1 MENTQAAR
9 LCPFYREV
17 ANLILS
23 VLSTSDSKPDLKPG
37 LCYLYTKHSIK
48 NEHTLSLMKQHKHNG
63 QFIETS
69 LWVFSNNRHLL
80 FGLTVPKLSIY

>member
-1 MENTQAAR
+1 MENTQAAG

-23 VLSTSDSKPDLKPG
+23 ILSTSVSKPDLNPG

-48 NEHTLSLMKQHKHNG
+48 NERSL
-63 QFIETS
+63 
-69 LWVFSNNRHLL
+69 L
-80 FGLTVPKLSIY
+80 IYHCPL